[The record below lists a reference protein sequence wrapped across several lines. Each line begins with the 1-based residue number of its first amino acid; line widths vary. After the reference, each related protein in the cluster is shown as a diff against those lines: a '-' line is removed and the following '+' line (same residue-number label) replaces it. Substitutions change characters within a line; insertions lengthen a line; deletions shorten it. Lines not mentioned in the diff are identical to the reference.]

1 MLTQHHLKKKKVDLA
16 SLKLD
21 VDKLD
26 IDDCRTVHNDLN
38 NLESKIKKINVDKL
52 KTIPFDLKSLRDTVF

>member
-1 MLTQHHLKKKKVDLA
+1 MGVDTTSFKKKKVDLA

-52 KTIPFDLKSLRDTVF
+52 TRMLDTGVSK